1 MNADPGTP
9 FATMPPGDVDAF
21 LLWASARGA
30 SDVSFQTG
38 SSAMVE
44 VDGRLERATAR
55 PLDGPAVQRIVGRL
69 FRPAT
74 ADRADEGGWGHL
86 QAGRAIDCS
95 YAVAVPGR
103 RREHRRFRVNI
114 SPVQVADRLGANIT
128 LRVLPDR
135 VPTLDDLGI
144 EPEVVSGLELCRGL
158 TLVTGVPGSGKSTV
172 LAAATRRLLET
183 GAGRI
188 QTYEA
193 PIEYV
198 MDGLAA
204 DGAMIS
210 QSEIP
215 RHFANF
221 AEGLRSSLRRRPA
234 AVVLGEARDRET
246 VEATVRAADTGIA
259 VYSTTHT
266 IGVANTVRRLVA
278 EFPAHERAER
288 AAALADVLTM
298 VVSQA
303 LLPNPS
309 GGRTALREWLVFDG
323 SLRERLFDAPHPE
336 WPAILGARLADAG
349 TTFAA
354 AATAARAEGRITERD
369 RRRFAP
375 DGVAR

>member
-9 FATMPPGDVDAF
+9 FAALEPEGLDAF
-21 LLWASARGA
+21 LLWASERGA
-30 SDVSFQTG
+30 SDVSIQTG
-38 SSAMVE
+38 SPAMVE

-69 FRPAT
+69 FRPAS
-74 ADRADEGGWGHL
+74 ADRVDEGGWGHL
-86 QAGRAIDCS
+86 QAGNAIDCS
-95 YAVAVPGR
+95 HAVAVPGR

-114 SPVQVADRLGANIT
+114 SPVQVADRLGANVT

-135 VPTLDDLGI
+135 VPTLEELGI
-144 EPEVVSGLELCRGL
+144 EPEVAAGLELCRGL

-198 MDGLAA
+198 LDGLAA

-215 RHFANF
+215 RHFPTF

-288 AAALADVLTM
+288 SAALADVLTM

-303 LLPNPS
+303 LLPDPS
-309 GGRTALREWLVFDG
+309 GGRTALREWLVFDRD
-323 SLRERLFDAPHPE
+323 LRERLLDAPHPE
-336 WPAILGARLADAG
+336 WPAILGARLSAAG

-354 AATAARAEGRITERD
+354 AAARAEGRITERD

-375 DGVAR
+375 EGVAR

>member
-9 FATMPPGDVDAF
+9 FAALEPEGLDAF
-21 LLWASARGA
+21 LLWASERGA
-30 SDVSFQTG
+30 SDVSIQTG
-38 SSAMVE
+38 SPAMVE

-55 PLDGPAVQRIVGRL
+55 SLDGPAVQRIVGRL
-69 FRPAT
+69 FRPAA
-74 ADRADEGGWGHL
+74 ADRVDEGGWGHL
-86 QAGRAIDCS
+86 QAGSAIDCS
-95 YAVAVPGR
+95 HAVAVPGR
-103 RREHRRFRVNI
+103 RRAHRRFRVNI
-114 SPVQVADRLGANIT
+114 SPVQVADRLGANVT

-144 EPEVVSGLELCRGL
+144 EPEVAAGLELCRGL

-198 MDGLAA
+198 MDGLAG

-215 RHFANF
+215 RHFPSF

-288 AAALADVLTM
+288 SAALADVLTM

-303 LLPNPS
+303 LLPDPS
-309 GGRTALREWLVFDG
+309 GGRTALREWLVFDRD
-323 SLRERLFDAPHPE
+323 LRERLSDAPHPE
-336 WPAILGARLADAG
+336 WPAILAARLADAG

-354 AATAARAEGRITERD
+354 AAARAEGRITERD

-375 DGVAR
+375 EGIGR